1 MNEQDQPSET
11 EVEIEINGAEESVE
25 TPVEEVLQELTVE
38 SVQAE
43 LELALA
49 RVDEQQADVLRAQA
63 DVQNIR
69 RRSEQDV
76 AKAHKFGQEKLMT
89 EVVSLL
95 DNLGRAI
102 DAAGAEG
109 ASLEV
114 LLEGVEM
121 SQKMLLSG
129 LKKFNVDQLD
139 PHGEPFD
146 PELHEAMT
154 AVPNP
159 DLEPNTVME
168 VFQKGYTLN
177 GRLVRPA
184 MVVVSKQKNYGFLTC
199 NRSKRPYIRAQANNA
214 KPKVKPNLTL
224 LAWLSRIESKPL
236 TG

>member
-1 MNEQDQPSET
+1 MSEQEQPP
-11 EVEIEINGAEESVE
+11 EVEIELEANVAEQSGQESAE
-25 TPVEEVLQELTVE
+25 NSAEKSAEAPHDEVLQEVTVE
-38 SVQAE
+38 AVQAE
-43 LELALA
+43 LEVALGK
-49 RVDEQQADVLRAQA
+49 VDEQQADVLRAQA
-63 DVQNIR
+63 EMQNIR

-76 AKAHKFGQEKLMT
+76 AKAHKFGQEKLMS

-102 DAAGAEG
+102 EAGKAEG
-109 ASLEV
+109 ASMES

-121 SQKMLLSG
+121 SQKMLLDG

-139 PHGEPFD
+139 PHGEPFN

-184 MVVVSKQKNYGFLTC
+184 MVVVSK
-199 NRSKRPYIRAQANNA
+199 
-214 KPKVKPNLTL
+214 
-224 LAWLSRIESKPL
+224 
-236 TG
+236 

>member
-11 EVEIEINGAEESVE
+11 AVEIEINGAEESVE

-49 RVDEQQADVLRAQA
+49 RIDEQQADVLRAQA

-95 DNLGRAI
+95 DNLSRAI
-102 DAAGAEG
+102 DAAGVEG

-177 GRLVRPA
+177 DVLCAQPWLW
-184 MVVVSKQKNYGFLTC
+184 FL
-199 NRSKRPYIRAQANNA
+199 NRKITAF
-214 KPKVKPNLTL
+214 
-224 LAWLSRIESKPL
+224 
-236 TG
+236 

>member
-1 MNEQDQPSET
+1 MSEQEQPP
-11 EVEIEINGAEESVE
+11 EVEVELEAGVAEQSA
-25 TPVEEVLQELTVE
+25 EVPLDEVFQEVTVE
-38 SVQAE
+38 AVQAE
-43 LELALA
+43 LEVALIK
-49 RVDEQQADVLRAQA
+49 VDEQQADVLRAQA
-63 DVQNIR
+63 EVQNIR

-76 AKAHKFGQEKLMT
+76 AKAHKFGQEKLMA

-102 DAAGAEG
+102 EASKSDGS
-109 ASLEV
+109 SLEG

-121 SQKMLLSG
+121 SQKMLLDG

-139 PHGEPFD
+139 PHGEPFN

-184 MVVVSKQKNYGFLTC
+184 MVVVSK
-199 NRSKRPYIRAQANNA
+199 
-214 KPKVKPNLTL
+214 
-224 LAWLSRIESKPL
+224 
-236 TG
+236 

>member
-1 MNEQDQPSET
+1 MEKSMSEQEQPSEA
-11 EVEIEINGAEESVE
+11 EVELETNLAEESAE
-25 TPVEEVLQELTVE
+25 TPTEEVLQEVTVE

-43 LELALA
+43 LELATA

-63 DVQNIR
+63 EVQNIR

-95 DNLGRAI
+95 DNLARAI
-102 DAAGAEG
+102 EASKAEG
-109 ASLEV
+109 ASLKS

-121 SQKMLLSG
+121 SQKMLLDG

-139 PHGEPFD
+139 PHGEPFNPD
-146 PELHEAMT
+146 LHEAMT

-184 MVVVSKQKNYGFLTC
+184 MVVVSK
-199 NRSKRPYIRAQANNA
+199 
-214 KPKVKPNLTL
+214 
-224 LAWLSRIESKPL
+224 
-236 TG
+236 

>member
-1 MNEQDQPSET
+1 MLAVKWPYCKGYESYVTEKLMSEQEQPPEA
-11 EVEIEINGAEESVE
+11 EVELEASVVE
-25 TPVEEVLQELTVE
+25 QSVDALVEEVLQEITVE

-43 LELALA
+43 LEVALA
-49 RVDEQQADVLRAQA
+49 KIDEQQADVLRAQA
-63 DVQNIR
+63 EMQNIR

-76 AKAHKFGQEKLMT
+76 SKAHKFGQEKLMA

-102 DAAGAEG
+102 EAGKSDG
-109 ASLEV
+109 SSLEG

-121 SQKMLLSG
+121 SQKMLLDG

-139 PHGEPFD
+139 PHGEPFN

-154 AVPNP
+154 ALPNP

-184 MVVVSKQKNYGFLTC
+184 MVVVSK
-199 NRSKRPYIRAQANNA
+199 
-214 KPKVKPNLTL
+214 
-224 LAWLSRIESKPL
+224 
-236 TG
+236 

>member
-1 MNEQDQPSET
+1 MSEQEQPSET
-11 EVEIEINGAEESVE
+11 EVELDLNGVDEGADTPIEEV
-25 TPVEEVLQELTVE
+25 VHEVLQEVTVE
-38 SVQAE
+38 SVHAE
-43 LELALA
+43 LEAALA

-63 DVQNIR
+63 EVQNIR

-109 ASLEV
+109 ASLAV

-121 SQKMLLSG
+121 SQKMLLGG
-129 LKKFNVDQLD
+129 LTKFNVEQLD
-139 PHGEPFD
+139 PHGEPFN
-146 PELHEAMT
+146 PAVHEAMT
-154 AVPNP
+154 ALPNP

-184 MVVVSKQKNYGFLTC
+184 MVVVSK
-199 NRSKRPYIRAQANNA
+199 
-214 KPKVKPNLTL
+214 
-224 LAWLSRIESKPL
+224 
-236 TG
+236 

>member
-1 MNEQDQPSET
+1 MSEQEQPPEA
-11 EVEIEINGAEESVE
+11 EVELEANVAEQGAEA
-25 TPVEEVLQELTVE
+25 PLEEVLEEVLEEITVE

-43 LELALA
+43 LEVALVK
-49 RVDEQQADVLRAQA
+49 VDEQQADVLRAQA
-63 DVQNIR
+63 EVQNIR

-102 DAAGAEG
+102 EAGKSDG
-109 ASLEV
+109 ASLEG

-121 SQKMLLSG
+121 SQKMLLDG

-139 PHGEPFD
+139 PHGEPFN
-146 PELHEAMT
+146 PALHEAMT

-184 MVVVSKQKNYGFLTC
+184 MVVVSK
-199 NRSKRPYIRAQANNA
+199 
-214 KPKVKPNLTL
+214 
-224 LAWLSRIESKPL
+224 
-236 TG
+236 

>member
-1 MNEQDQPSET
+1 MSEQEQPFET
-11 EVEIEINGAEESVE
+11 KVELELDAEVVEDSAEAPTED
-25 TPVEEVLQELTVE
+25 VLQEVTLE

-43 LELALA
+43 LEVALVK
-49 RVDEQQADVLRAQA
+49 VDEQQADVLRAQA
-63 DVQNIR
+63 EAQNIR

-102 DAAGAEG
+102 EAGSADG
-109 ASLEV
+109 ASLKG

-121 SQKMLLSG
+121 SQKMLLDG
-129 LKKFNVDQLD
+129 LQKFNVTQVD
-139 PHGEPFD
+139 PHGEPFN

-184 MVVVSKQKNYGFLTC
+184 MVVVSK
-199 NRSKRPYIRAQANNA
+199 
-214 KPKVKPNLTL
+214 
-224 LAWLSRIESKPL
+224 
-236 TG
+236 

>member
-1 MNEQDQPSET
+1 MSEQEQPSET
-11 EVEIEINGAEESVE
+11 EVDLDLDVGAAENNADAA
-25 TPVEEVLQELTVE
+25 TEEVLQEITVE

-43 LELALA
+43 LEMALA
-49 RVDEQQADVLRAQA
+49 KVDEQQADVLRAQA
-63 DVQNIR
+63 DAQNTR

-102 DAAGAEG
+102 EAGSADG
-109 ASLEV
+109 ASLAG
-114 LLEGVEM
+114 LLEGVQM
-121 SQKMLLSG
+121 SQKMLLDG

-139 PHGEPFD
+139 PHGEPFN

-184 MVVVSKQKNYGFLTC
+184 MVVVSK
-199 NRSKRPYIRAQANNA
+199 
-214 KPKVKPNLTL
+214 
-224 LAWLSRIESKPL
+224 
-236 TG
+236 

>member
-1 MNEQDQPSET
+1 MSEQEQPSET
-11 EVEIEINGAEESVE
+11 EVELEQELETNAADAGAEA
-25 TPVEEVLQELTVE
+25 PVEEIMQEVTVE

-49 RVDEQQADVLRAQA
+49 KVDEQQADVLRAQA
-63 DVQNIR
+63 EVQNIR

-102 DAAGAEG
+102 EAAGTEG

-121 SQKMLLSG
+121 SQKMLLGG

-139 PHGEPFD
+139 PHGEPFN
-146 PELHEAMT
+146 PALHEAMT

-184 MVVVSKQKNYGFLTC
+184 MVVCFNY
-199 NRSKRPYIRAQANNA
+199 K
-214 KPKVKPNLTL
+214 
-224 LAWLSRIESKPL
+224 
-236 TG
+236 

>member
-1 MNEQDQPSET
+1 MSEQEQPSAT
-11 EVEIEINGAEESVE
+11 EVELDINTPEDAVETAAESVL
-25 TPVEEVLQELTVE
+25 EEITVE
-38 SVQAE
+38 SVQAQ
-43 LELALA
+43 LEVALA
-49 RVDEQQADVLRAQA
+49 KIDEQQGDVLRAQA
-63 DVQNIR
+63 DAQNIR

-76 AKAHKFGQEKLMT
+76 AKAHKFGQEKLMA

-102 DAAGAEG
+102 EAGSAEG
-109 ASLEV
+109 ASLKS

-121 SQKMLLSG
+121 SQKMLLDG

-139 PHGEPFD
+139 PHGEPFN
-146 PELHEAMT
+146 PALHEAMT

-184 MVVVSKQKNYGFLTC
+184 MVVVSKQ
-199 NRSKRPYIRAQANNA
+199 NN
-214 KPKVKPNLTL
+214 
-224 LAWLSRIESKPL
+224 
-236 TG
+236 

>member
-1 MNEQDQPSET
+1 MSEQEQPSET
-11 EVEIEINGAEESVE
+11 EVDLDLDVGSAENNADAA
-25 TPVEEVLQELTVE
+25 TEEVLQEITVE

-43 LELALA
+43 LEMALA
-49 RVDEQQADVLRAQA
+49 KVDEQQADVLRAQA
-63 DVQNIR
+63 DAQNTR

-102 DAAGAEG
+102 EAGSADG
-109 ASLEV
+109 ASLAG
-114 LLEGVEM
+114 LLEGVQM
-121 SQKMLLSG
+121 SQKMLLDG

-139 PHGEPFD
+139 PHGEPFN

-184 MVVVSKQKNYGFLTC
+184 MVVVSK
-199 NRSKRPYIRAQANNA
+199 
-214 KPKVKPNLTL
+214 
-224 LAWLSRIESKPL
+224 
-236 TG
+236 

>member
-1 MNEQDQPSET
+1 MSEQEQPSAS
-11 EVEIEINGAEESVE
+11 EVELDVNTPEDAAHAAAEQE
-25 TPVEEVLQELTVE
+25 LQEITVE

-43 LELALA
+43 LEVALA
-49 RVDEQQADVLRAQA
+49 KIDEQQSDVLRAQA
-63 DVQNIR
+63 DAQNIR

-102 DAAGAEG
+102 EAGSADG
-109 ASLEV
+109 ANLKS

-121 SQKMLLSG
+121 SQKMLLDG

-139 PHGEPFD
+139 PHGEPFN
-146 PELHEAMT
+146 PALHEAMT

-184 MVVVSKQKNYGFLTC
+184 MVVVSK
-199 NRSKRPYIRAQANNA
+199 
-214 KPKVKPNLTL
+214 
-224 LAWLSRIESKPL
+224 
-236 TG
+236 

>member
-1 MNEQDQPSET
+1 MSEQEQPFET
-11 EVEIEINGAEESVE
+11 KVELELDAEVVE
-25 TPVEEVLQELTVE
+25 DSAAAPTEDVLQEVTLE

-43 LELALA
+43 LEVALVK
-49 RVDEQQADVLRAQA
+49 VDEQQADVLRAQA
-63 DVQNIR
+63 EAQNVR

-102 DAAGAEG
+102 EAGSADG
-109 ASLEV
+109 ASLKG

-121 SQKMLLSG
+121 SQKMLLDG
-129 LKKFNVDQLD
+129 LQKFNVTQVD
-139 PHGEPFD
+139 PHGEPFN

-184 MVVVSKQKNYGFLTC
+184 MVVVSK
-199 NRSKRPYIRAQANNA
+199 
-214 KPKVKPNLTL
+214 
-224 LAWLSRIESKPL
+224 
-236 TG
+236 

>member
-1 MNEQDQPSET
+1 MEKSMSEQEQPSEA
-11 EVEIEINGAEESVE
+11 EVELETNVAEESAE
-25 TPVEEVLQELTVE
+25 TPTEEVLQEVTVE

-43 LELALA
+43 LELATA

-63 DVQNIR
+63 EVQNIR

-95 DNLGRAI
+95 DNLARAI
-102 DAAGAEG
+102 EASKAEG
-109 ASLEV
+109 ASLKS

-121 SQKMLLSG
+121 SQKMLLDG

-146 PELHEAMT
+146 PDLHEAMT

-184 MVVVSKQKNYGFLTC
+184 MVVVSK
-199 NRSKRPYIRAQANNA
+199 
-214 KPKVKPNLTL
+214 
-224 LAWLSRIESKPL
+224 
-236 TG
+236 

>member
-1 MNEQDQPSET
+1 MSEQEQPSET
-11 EVEIEINGAEESVE
+11 EVDLDLDVGAAENNADAATEG
-25 TPVEEVLQELTVE
+25 VLQEITVE

-43 LELALA
+43 LEMALA
-49 RVDEQQADVLRAQA
+49 KVDEQQADVLRAQA
-63 DVQNIR
+63 DAQNTR

-102 DAAGAEG
+102 EAGSADG
-109 ASLEV
+109 ASLAG
-114 LLEGVEM
+114 LLEGVQM
-121 SQKMLLSG
+121 SQKMLLDG

-139 PHGEPFD
+139 PHGEPFN

-154 AVPNP
+154 AVSNP

-184 MVVVSKQKNYGFLTC
+184 MVVVSK
-199 NRSKRPYIRAQANNA
+199 
-214 KPKVKPNLTL
+214 
-224 LAWLSRIESKPL
+224 
-236 TG
+236 

>member
-1 MNEQDQPSET
+1 MSEQEQPSAS
-11 EVEIEINGAEESVE
+11 EVELDVNTPEDAAHVAAEQE
-25 TPVEEVLQELTVE
+25 LQEITVE

-43 LELALA
+43 LEVALA
-49 RVDEQQADVLRAQA
+49 KIDEQQSDVLRAQA
-63 DVQNIR
+63 DAQNIR

-102 DAAGAEG
+102 EAGSADG
-109 ASLEV
+109 ANLKS

-121 SQKMLLSG
+121 SQKMLLDG

-139 PHGEPFD
+139 PHGEPFN
-146 PELHEAMT
+146 PTLHEAMT

-184 MVVVSKQKNYGFLTC
+184 MVVVSK
-199 NRSKRPYIRAQANNA
+199 
-214 KPKVKPNLTL
+214 
-224 LAWLSRIESKPL
+224 
-236 TG
+236 

>member
-1 MNEQDQPSET
+1 MEKSMSEQEQPSEA
-11 EVEIEINGAEESVE
+11 EVELETNVAEESAE
-25 TPVEEVLQELTVE
+25 TPTEEVLQEVTVE

-43 LELALA
+43 LDLATA

-63 DVQNIR
+63 EVQNIR

-95 DNLGRAI
+95 DNLARAI
-102 DAAGAEG
+102 EASKAEG
-109 ASLEV
+109 ASLKS

-121 SQKMLLSG
+121 SQKMLLDG

-146 PELHEAMT
+146 PDLHEAMT

-184 MVVVSKQKNYGFLTC
+184 MVVVSK
-199 NRSKRPYIRAQANNA
+199 
-214 KPKVKPNLTL
+214 
-224 LAWLSRIESKPL
+224 
-236 TG
+236 

>member
-1 MNEQDQPSET
+1 MSEQEQPSET
-11 EVEIEINGAEESVE
+11 EAEVELEQALETNAADAADAADAGAEV
-25 TPVEEVLQELTVE
+25 PVEGVMQELTVE

-49 RVDEQQADVLRAQA
+49 KVDEQQADVLRAQA
-63 DVQNIR
+63 EVQNIR

-102 DAAGAEG
+102 EAAGTEG

-121 SQKMLLSG
+121 SQKTLLSG

-139 PHGEPFD
+139 PHGEPFN
-146 PELHEAMT
+146 PALHEAMT

-184 MVVVSKQKNYGFLTC
+184 MVVVSK
-199 NRSKRPYIRAQANNA
+199 
-214 KPKVKPNLTL
+214 
-224 LAWLSRIESKPL
+224 
-236 TG
+236 

>member
-1 MNEQDQPSET
+1 MSEQEQPSET
-11 EVEIEINGAEESVE
+11 EAEVELEQALETNAADAADAADAGAEV
-25 TPVEEVLQELTVE
+25 PVEGIMQELTVE

-49 RVDEQQADVLRAQA
+49 KVDEQQADVLRAQA
-63 DVQNIR
+63 EVQNIR

-102 DAAGAEG
+102 EAAGTEG

-121 SQKMLLSG
+121 SQKTLLSG

-139 PHGEPFD
+139 PHGEPFN
-146 PELHEAMT
+146 PALHEAMT

-184 MVVVSKQKNYGFLTC
+184 MVVVSK
-199 NRSKRPYIRAQANNA
+199 
-214 KPKVKPNLTL
+214 
-224 LAWLSRIESKPL
+224 
-236 TG
+236 

>member
-1 MNEQDQPSET
+1 MSEQEQPSET
-11 EVEIEINGAEESVE
+11 EVELELDTEVVEDSAEAPTED
-25 TPVEEVLQELTVE
+25 VLQEVTLD

-43 LELALA
+43 LEVALVK
-49 RVDEQQADVLRAQA
+49 VDEQQADVLRAQA
-63 DVQNIR
+63 EAQNIR

-102 DAAGAEG
+102 EAGSADG
-109 ASLEV
+109 ASLKG

-121 SQKMLLSG
+121 SQKMLLDG
-129 LKKFNVDQLD
+129 LQKFNVTQLD
-139 PHGEPFD
+139 PHGEPFN

-184 MVVVSKQKNYGFLTC
+184 MVVVSKQKN
-199 NRSKRPYIRAQANNA
+199 
-214 KPKVKPNLTL
+214 
-224 LAWLSRIESKPL
+224 
-236 TG
+236 

>member
-1 MNEQDQPSET
+1 MSEQKQPSET
-11 EVEIEINGAEESVE
+11 EVELELDAEVVE
-25 TPVEEVLQELTVE
+25 DSAEAPTEDVLQEVTLE

-43 LELALA
+43 LEVALVK
-49 RVDEQQADVLRAQA
+49 VDEQQADVLRAQA
-63 DVQNIR
+63 EAQNIR

-102 DAAGAEG
+102 EAGSADG
-109 ASLEV
+109 ASLKG

-121 SQKMLLSG
+121 SQKMLLDG
-129 LKKFNVDQLD
+129 LQKFNVTQLD
-139 PHGEPFD
+139 PHGEPFN

-184 MVVVSKQKNYGFLTC
+184 IVVVSK
-199 NRSKRPYIRAQANNA
+199 
-214 KPKVKPNLTL
+214 
-224 LAWLSRIESKPL
+224 
-236 TG
+236 

>member
-1 MNEQDQPSET
+1 MSEQEQPSET
-11 EVEIEINGAEESVE
+11 EVELELDAEGVE
-25 TPVEEVLQELTVE
+25 DSAEAPTEDVLQEITLE
-38 SVQAE
+38 SLQAE
-43 LELALA
+43 LEAALVK
-49 RVDEQQADVLRAQA
+49 VDEQQADVLRAQA
-63 DVQNIR
+63 EAQNIR

-102 DAAGAEG
+102 EAGSADG
-109 ASLEV
+109 ASLKG

-121 SQKMLLSG
+121 SQKMLLDG
-129 LKKFNVDQLD
+129 LQKFNVTQLD
-139 PHGEPFD
+139 PHGEPFN

-184 MVVVSKQKNYGFLTC
+184 MVVVSKQKN
-199 NRSKRPYIRAQANNA
+199 
-214 KPKVKPNLTL
+214 
-224 LAWLSRIESKPL
+224 
-236 TG
+236 

>member
-1 MNEQDQPSET
+1 MSEQEQPPEA
-11 EVEIEINGAEESVE
+11 EFELEANVAEQGAEA
-25 TPVEEVLQELTVE
+25 PLEEVLEEVLEEITVE

-43 LELALA
+43 LEVALVK
-49 RVDEQQADVLRAQA
+49 VDGQQADVLRAQA
-63 DVQNIR
+63 EVQNIR

-102 DAAGAEG
+102 EAGKSDG
-109 ASLEV
+109 ASLEG

-121 SQKMLLSG
+121 SQKMLLDG

-139 PHGEPFD
+139 PHGEPFN
-146 PELHEAMT
+146 PALHEAMT

-184 MVVVSKQKNYGFLTC
+184 MVVVSK
-199 NRSKRPYIRAQANNA
+199 
-214 KPKVKPNLTL
+214 
-224 LAWLSRIESKPL
+224 
-236 TG
+236 